1 MGGGR
6 LERTNERMSEGKDM
20 LTRNSRLRRQTLP
33 TAILASPAVAH
44 ALAVAAAVRDGDY
57 SGFFRLRD
65 EAPEMSRR
73 LMDLFLDKVRYQG
86 ARTMLRVYKP
96 SIPIPFVARALGF
109 AGARQAAA
117 YCESWGCV
125 LEPSSGSVAKKGT
138 RTARSKVEAQKQRI
152 LSKDSADAR
161 AFSKGFEFAILEG
174 DSVDTK

>member
-1 MGGGR
+1 
-6 LERTNERMSEGKDM
+6 M

-117 YCESWGCV
+117 YCKSWGCV
-125 LEPSSGSVAKKGT
+125 LEPSSG
-138 RTARSKVEAQKQRI
+138 VEAQKQRI

-161 AFSKGFEFAILEG
+161 SFSKGFEFAILEG